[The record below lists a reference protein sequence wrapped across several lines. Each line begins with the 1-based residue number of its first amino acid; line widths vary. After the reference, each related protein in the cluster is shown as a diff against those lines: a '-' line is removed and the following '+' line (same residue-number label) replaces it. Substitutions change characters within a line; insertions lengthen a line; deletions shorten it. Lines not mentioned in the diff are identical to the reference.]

1 MKRLKLSKKGV
12 LVGGFIPRPMHDSL
26 NLLTLYHGT
35 NKARLIQDFF
45 FQLLKEAPPEEV
57 MIKEIA
63 QRIFEDWKKW
73 YEVGDKKIPWSDY
86 VEEVRATLNKKIS
99 IVYTDAVIE
108 VLENLHREDKKTN
121 GKRKQAQ

>member
-1 MKRLKLSKKGV
+1 MKRLKLSNKGV

-45 FQLLKEAPPEEV
+45 FQLLKEAPSEEIMV
-57 MIKEIA
+57 KEIA